1 MSKNKDSN
9 IRINKVYTRNGDQG
23 KTSLIGGVKVDK
35 DDLRIDAYGTI
46 DELNS
51 VLGLCI
57 SEINKIEN
65 KKIKEETIKIFTRI
79 QNELFNLGS
88 SLSRLDI
95 DKESNFPSIKRV
107 NIIKLENEIDQY
119 NVKLPELTSFVLPGG
134 STINALLHLAR
145 TICRRAE
152 RICVALMK
160 RTKID
165 ENILPYLNRLSD
177 LFFVF
182 SRWFSHKMNRTENLW
197 DPKL

>member
-134 STINALLHLAR
+134 STVNALLHLAR

-152 RICVALMK
+152 RISVTLMK

-182 SRWFSHKMNRTENLW
+182 SRWFSHKMNRSENLW

>member
-1 MSKNKDSN
+1 MKIYSKK
-9 IRINKVYTRNGDQG
+9 GDKG
-23 KTSLIGGVKVDK
+23 KTSLIGGKVVDK
-35 DDLRIDAYGTI
+35 HNLSVDAYGTI

-152 RICVALMK
+152 RISVTLMK

>member
-79 QNELFNLGS
+79 QNELFNL
-88 SLSRLDI
+88 
-95 DKESNFPSIKRV
+95 
-107 NIIKLENEIDQY
+107 QATY
-119 NVKLPELTSFVLPGG
+119 
-134 STINALLHLAR
+134 
-145 TICRRAE
+145 
-152 RICVALMK
+152 
-160 RTKID
+160 
-165 ENILPYLNRLSD
+165 
-177 LFFVF
+177 
-182 SRWFSHKMNRTENLW
+182 
-197 DPKL
+197 

>member
-9 IRINKVYTRNGDQG
+9 IRINKVYTRNGDHG
-23 KTSLIGGVKVDK
+23 KTSLIGGIKVDK

-65 KKIKEETIKIFTRI
+65 KNNTDKTLKIFTRI

-95 DKESNFPSIKRV
+95 DKKSNFPSIKRV

-119 NVKLPELTSFVLPGG
+119 NVNLPELTSFVLPGG
-134 STINALLHLAR
+134 SSINALLHLAR
-145 TICRRAE
+145 TICRRSE
-152 RICVALMK
+152 RICVSLTK

-165 ENILPYLNRLSD
+165 ENVIPYLNRLSD
-177 LFFVF
+177 LFFVL
-182 SRWFSHKMNRTENLW
+182 SRWFSHKMQRAENLW

>member
-9 IRINKVYTRNGDQG
+9 IRINKVYTRNGDHG

-88 SLSRLDI
+88 SLSRLEI
-95 DKESNFPSIKRV
+95 DDENNFPSIKKI

-119 NVKLPELTSFVLPGG
+119 NVNLPELTSFVLPGG
-134 STINALLHLAR
+134 SSINALLHLAR
-145 TICRRAE
+145 TICRRSE
-152 RICVALMK
+152 RICVSLMK

-165 ENILPYLNRLSD
+165 ENVLPYLNRLSD

-182 SRWFSHKMNRTENLW
+182 SRWFSHKMNRAETLW

>member
-9 IRINKVYTRNGDQG
+9 IRINKVYTRNGDHG

-152 RICVALMK
+152 RISVTLMK

-182 SRWFSHKMNRTENLW
+182 SRWFSHKMNMTENLW

>member
-9 IRINKVYTRNGDQG
+9 IRINKVYTRSGDYG
-23 KTSLIGGVKVDK
+23 KTSLIGGIKVDK

-65 KKIKEETIKIFTRI
+65 KKIKQETIVIFTRI

-95 DKESNFPSIKRV
+95 DEENNFPSIKKV
-107 NIIKLENEIDQY
+107 NIMKLENEIDQY
-119 NVKLPELTSFVLPGG
+119 NVNLPELTSFILPGG
-134 STINALLHLAR
+134 SSINALLHLAR
-145 TICRRAE
+145 TICRRSE
-152 RICVALMK
+152 RICVTLMK
-160 RTKID
+160 KTKID
-165 ENILPYLNRLSD
+165 ENVLPYLNRLSD

-182 SRWFSHKMNRTENLW
+182 SRWFSHKMGRAENLW

>member
-9 IRINKVYTRNGDQG
+9 IRINKVYTRNGDHG

-88 SLSRLDI
+88 SI
-95 DKESNFPSIKRV
+95 
-107 NIIKLENEIDQY
+107 
-119 NVKLPELTSFVLPGG
+119 
-134 STINALLHLAR
+134 
-145 TICRRAE
+145 
-152 RICVALMK
+152 
-160 RTKID
+160 
-165 ENILPYLNRLSD
+165 
-177 LFFVF
+177 
-182 SRWFSHKMNRTENLW
+182 
-197 DPKL
+197 

>member
-9 IRINKVYTRNGDQG
+9 IRINKVYTRSGDHG

-57 SEINKIEN
+57 SEINKMEN

-95 DKESNFPSIKRV
+95 DKESNFPSINRV

-152 RICVALMK
+152 RISVTLMK

>member
-9 IRINKVYTRNGDQG
+9 IRINKVYTRNGDKG
-23 KTSLIGGVKVDK
+23 KTSLIGGVKIDK

-51 VLGLCI
+51 VLGLTI

-65 KKIKEETIKIFTRI
+65 KKIKEKTIKIFTRI

-95 DKESNFPSIKRV
+95 DKESDFPSIKRI
-107 NIIKLENEIDQY
+107 NIIKLENEIDEF
-119 NVKLPELTSFVLPGG
+119 NLNLPELTSFVLPGG
-134 STINALLHLAR
+134 SSINALLHFSR
-145 TICRRAE
+145 TICRRSE
-152 RICVALMK
+152 RICVTLSK
-160 RTKID
+160 RSKID
-165 ENILPYLNRLSD
+165 ENVIPYLNRLSD
-177 LFFVF
+177 LFFVL
-182 SRWFSHKMNRTENLW
+182 SRWFSHKMNKPENLW

>member
-9 IRINKVYTRNGDQG
+9 IRINKVYTRNGDNG

-95 DKESNFPSIKRV
+95 DKESNFPSIKKV

-152 RICVALMK
+152 RISVTLMK

>member
-65 KKIKEETIKIFTRI
+65 KKIKKETIKIFTRI

-95 DKESNFPSIKRV
+95 DDENNFPSIKKT

-119 NVKLPELTSFVLPGG
+119 NVNLTELTSFVLPGG
-134 STINALLHLAR
+134 SSINALLHLAR
-145 TICRRAE
+145 TICRRSE
-152 RICVALMK
+152 RICVSLMK

-165 ENILPYLNRLSD
+165 ENVLPYLNRLSD

-182 SRWFSHKMNRTENLW
+182 SRWFSHKMDRAENLW

>member
-9 IRINKVYTRNGDQG
+9 IRINKVYTRNGDHG

-107 NIIKLENEIDQY
+107 NIIKIENEIDQY

-152 RICVALMK
+152 RINVTLMK

>member
-9 IRINKVYTRNGDQG
+9 IRINKVYTRNGDHG
-23 KTSLIGGVKVDK
+23 RTSLIGGIKVDK

-57 SEINKIEN
+57 SEINKIE
-65 KKIKEETIKIFTRI
+65 KKNITDKTLKIFTRI

-95 DKESNFPSIKRV
+95 DKKSNFPSINRD

-119 NVKLPELTSFVLPGG
+119 NVNLPELTSFVLPGG
-134 STINALLHLAR
+134 SSINALLHLAR
-145 TICRRAE
+145 TICRRSE
-152 RICVALMK
+152 RICVSL
-160 RTKID
+160 TKKTKVD
-165 ENILPYLNRLSD
+165 ENVIPYLNRLSD
-177 LFFVF
+177 LFFVL
-182 SRWFSHKMNRTENLW
+182 SRWFSHKMDRAENLW

>member
-9 IRINKVYTRNGDQG
+9 IRINKVYTRNGDHG

-152 RICVALMK
+152 RISVTLMK

>member
-9 IRINKVYTRNGDQG
+9 IRINKVYTRNGDHG

-95 DKESNFPSIKRV
+95 DKESNFPSIKKV

-152 RICVALMK
+152 RISVTLMK

>member
-9 IRINKVYTRNGDQG
+9 IRINKVYTRNGDHG

-152 RICVALMK
+152 RISVTLMK

-182 SRWFSHKMNRTENLW
+182 SRWFSHKMNRSENLW